1 MNKSEDNEI
10 AINFAALWSLTKKN
24 IWIILLSG
32 FLLGVCSALYVF
44 SKPNEYTSLASV
56 MPELEASSAA
66 GGLSKFAGLASLAGI
81 DLSNLSTSDAVRPD
95 LYPSIINNTSYF
107 LFLLEQN
114 VNLSN
119 GKSVK
124 FKDFY
129 YEVYDIDK
137 DKINGTKKG
146 ITDKLR
152 EMLGIAVQPI
162 SASKDAKKDLV
173 YLSKSDGEVIEELG
187 EKIVA
192 NMDKKT
198 GIISISV
205 KLPDPITAAHV
216 AQISMNYLTNFV
228 VNYRTEKA
236 RVDRDFLKQQLD
248 EAKGKYYNDQ
258 SKKAQYSDQFQAP
271 TIRLQ
276 VADIRRERIEAD
288 YKVSST
294 FYTQLFQ
301 QYETAKMKVQEQT
314 PVFKTLQKPIIPY
327 EKSGPRR
334 MLIILF
340 CGFLGAVIGLV
351 IVLLKKGNY
360 KTIFSEN

>member
-1 MNKSEDNEI
+1 MNKSEEKEI
-10 AINFAALWSLTKKN
+10 DINFASLWNLIKKN
-24 IWIILLSG
+24 IWTVIISG
-32 FLLGVCSALYVF
+32 FLLGVCSAIYVF
-44 SKPNEYTSLASV
+44 RKPNEYTSLASV

-95 LYPSIINNTSYF
+95 LYPSIINNTSFF

-119 GKSVK
+119 GKTVK

-129 YEVYDIDK
+129 YEIYDIDK
-137 DKINGTKKG
+137 EDINTEKGIIDKIR
-146 ITDKLR
+146 DF
-152 EMLGIAVQPI
+152 LGISVKPVN
-162 SASKDAKKDLV
+162 ASKDAKKDLV
-173 YLSKSDGEVIEELG
+173 YLSKSDGEIIEQLM

-192 NMDKKT
+192 SMDKKT

-205 KLPDPITAAHV
+205 QLPDPITAADV

-228 VNYRTEKA
+228 INYRTEKA

-258 SKKAQYSDQFQAP
+258 SRKAQYSDQFQAP

-276 VADIRRERIEAD
+276 AADIRRERIESD

-294 FYTQLFQ
+294 FYTQLLQ

-334 MLIILF
+334 TLIMLF
-340 CGFLGAVIGLV
+340 FGFLGCGIGLF
-351 IVLLKKGNY
+351 IVLLKNGNY
-360 KTIFSEN
+360 KKIMTEK

>member
-1 MNKSEDNEI
+1 MEKGTEKELN
-10 AINFAALWSLTKKN
+10 INFPAFWKLVRKN
-24 IWIILLSG
+24 IWFLIGFALFLSIPTAII
-32 FLLGVCSALYVF
+32 VF
-44 SKPNEYTSLASV
+44 QKPNEYTTLASV
-56 MPELEASSAA
+56 MPELEANSAA

-95 LYPSIINNTSYF
+95 LYPSIINNTSF
-107 LFLLEQN
+107 FIFLLDQN
-114 VNLSN
+114 VKLSN
-119 GKSVK
+119 GKYVK

-129 YEVYDIDK
+129 YKIYDLEAEDPGGNGSGFV
-137 DKINGTKKG
+137 DKIRTF
-146 ITDKLR
+146 
-152 EMLGIAVQPI
+152 LGIAMEPI
-162 SASKDAKKDLV
+162 DTSKDTKKDFV
-173 YLSKSDGEVIEELG
+173 YLSKSDGEIIEELM

-192 NMDKKT
+192 SMDKKT

-205 KLPDPITAAHV
+205 KLPDPVTAAYV

-228 VNYRTEKA
+228 INYRTEKS

-248 EAKGKYYNDQ
+248 DAKGKYYSDQ
-258 SKKAQYSDQFQAP
+258 SKKALYSDQFQAA

-276 VADIRRERIEAD
+276 AADIRRERIESD
-288 YKVSST
+288 YKVSAT

-334 MLIILF
+334 VILILFFGFLGTGIGLLIIL
-340 CGFLGAVIGLV
+340 LR
-351 IVLLKKGNY
+351 KKNY
-360 KTIFSEN
+360 KTIIS